1 MIPMLS
7 SSFFLSLEDIWCCS
21 GLLVGL
27 FPGRDGDAVDE
38 WEDKMGRL

>member
-7 SSFFLSLEDIWCCS
+7 SSFFLSPEDIWGSS

-27 FPGRDGDAVDE
+27 FPGRDGDAVDD
-38 WEDKMGRL
+38 WEEKKGRL